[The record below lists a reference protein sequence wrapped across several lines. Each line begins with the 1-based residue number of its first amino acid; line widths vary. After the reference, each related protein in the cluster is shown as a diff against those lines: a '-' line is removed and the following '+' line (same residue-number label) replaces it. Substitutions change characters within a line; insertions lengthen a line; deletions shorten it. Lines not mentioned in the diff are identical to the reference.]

1 MNKSSLILWITY
13 VWTKTL
19 AGLAIHPY
27 KSIRRI
33 VLGERVLLPV
43 TMSPLMAIVGL
54 LIVGRVG
61 SYVMNLGGFT
71 REAMAAVLGITLIG
85 LLMWQGLILALVY
98 RFWKAR

>member
-1 MNKSSLILWITY
+1 MKKSSLILWITY

-43 TMSPLMAIVGL
+43 TMSPLIAIVSFF
-54 LIVGRVG
+54 IVGRVG
-61 SYVMNLGGFT
+61 SYVMNLDGNT
-71 REAMAAVLGITLIG
+71 RELMAAVLGITLIG
-85 LLMWQGLILALVY
+85 LLLWQGLIIALVY
-98 RFWKAR
+98 RFWRAR